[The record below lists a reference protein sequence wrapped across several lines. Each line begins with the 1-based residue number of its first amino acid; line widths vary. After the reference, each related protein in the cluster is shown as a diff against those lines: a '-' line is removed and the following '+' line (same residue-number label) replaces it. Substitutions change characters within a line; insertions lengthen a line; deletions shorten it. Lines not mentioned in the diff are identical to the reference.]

1 MIDIIQEKK
10 NLRSRFW
17 FLVVFSALLVFVFAI
32 YLPDRFYWQA
42 TQGGHDEVMDEGVPD
57 GAMHEEDFHGGGYE
71 SHEEKDILE
80 GLSVNLTA
88 TPTPIRTGSSV
99 TLDFFVNEKPS
110 ARPVASSEL
119 EIESERLMHVIGVRS
134 DMNEFFHIHPH
145 PTSTPGVFTI
155 QEIFSTPG
163 LYKIWSEVK
172 KDGIIHATGHPEIS
186 IEGAGARSEK
196 VVSFERKIIVGSYEV
211 TLDIEEP
218 VLRGHEHE
226 LSFDIHTRTGEE
238 VEVEN
243 YLGAPMHLT
252 IIRDDWKEFLHTHP
266 VRDMDSSHQ
275 GNADLR
281 EIFFATSNV
290 HSIEISN
297 GAHPEEDAA
306 HMSSQFIPTALANG
320 ESHGMESSAPAN
332 GDTGINFHVVFPEA
346 GLYKAFAQFR
356 PKGTGLA
363 PDEALKAEFWIRVEP
378 GGLSKDTV
386 WWILVVSSLGAI
398 IILSF
403 IVKKFITVKTKP
415 AASPK

>member
-1 MIDIIQEKK
+1 MDQKQL
-10 NLRSRFW
+10 LREHFW
-17 FLVVFSALLVFVFAI
+17 FLVVFSLLLIFVFAI

-42 TQGGHDEVMDEGVPD
+42 TQDGHDEVMDEGVPD
-57 GAMHEEDFHGGGYE
+57 GAMHEEDLHGGGYE

-80 GLSVNLTA
+80 GLAVNLTA

-119 EIESERLMHVIGVRS
+119 EIESERLMHIIGVRS

-155 QEIFSTPG
+155 QGIFSTPG

-172 KDGIIHATGHPEIS
+172 KDGIIYATGHPKIS
-186 IEGAGARSEK
+186 VEGAGQQSEK
-196 VVSFERKIIVGSYEV
+196 TVSFERKGIAGDYEV

-218 VLRGHEHE
+218 VQEGHEHE

-238 VEVEN
+238 AEVEN
-243 YLGAPMHLT
+243 YLGVPMHLT
-252 IIRDDWKEFLHTHP
+252 IIRDDLKEFLHTHP
-266 VRDMDSSHQ
+266 
-275 GNADLR
+275 
-281 EIFFATSNV
+281 
-290 HSIEISN
+290 
-297 GAHPEEDAA
+297 EEDAS
-306 HMSSQFIPTALANG
+306 HMSFEFIPTPSRIPRGLAARMSGGLKSFPEDLISYGKVWGFIPAARAHG
-320 ESHGMESSAPAN
+320 EVEDMGSNVPSQ
-332 GDTGINFHVVFPEA
+332 GDEAINFHVVFPEA

-356 PKGTGLA
+356 PQGIGLP
-363 PDEALKAEFWIRVEP
+363 PDEALKVEFWIRVEP
-378 GGLSKDTV
+378 GGLSKDNV

-403 IVKKFITVKTKP
+403 IVKKFITVKTKS